1 MEEESEQ
8 KKRKRESEEKEKESG
23 GERPMMMRRRSW
35 KSGISTSSM
44 RTSAAL
50 GTEAAAILAAVE
62 VSLGRGS
69 YSYSSTTV
77 CRGSEKGFLMVTD
90 TTVAHSPRPRGMLF
104 IWAMKTEAE
113 VMNSAVP
120 SMFTVAP
127 MGSTNLER
135 EERREER
142 RWRPTWTPW
151 SRPPPPSCS
160 AG

>member
-62 VSLGRGS
+62 VSLGEYVS
-69 YSYSSTTV
+69 FSQFY
-77 CRGSEKGFLMVTD
+77 TD
-90 TTVAHSPRPRGMLF
+90 VKR
-104 IWAMKTEAE
+104 
-113 VMNSAVP
+113 V
-120 SMFTVAP
+120 
-127 MGSTNLER
+127 
-135 EERREER
+135 
-142 RWRPTWTPW
+142 
-151 SRPPPPSCS
+151 
-160 AG
+160 